1 MFWFRFTYLS
11 VEEQESC
18 KGSNQGCCKS
28 LGAWFSDVLTVAV
41 TAVGHL
47 VANLCSIIIFIYETK
62 VAVDVAVNLQV
73 PHWRLFITSICS
85 NPEIFRIIHVNL
97 ILSTHFWVFTI
108 AVAFTN
114 RLPFGLDDILLK
126 CKGAVRC
133 CRFDACNFGL
143 LFITAEELENK
154 SCYCFTPSRS
164 CVKPC
169 AWSLTDDFT
178 CTTVSWTKCACAISD
193 HYVYAHIRIFTVFI
207 FITLFKDDCGVVQRE
222 VGLKEVGFF
231 ILLFIFFFI
240 LLIIIRSYD
249 FFFFFK
255 FANESQLI
263 VIVCCV
269 VVLVSHVCVAI
280 PTAISVLPVRSTY
293 STFAPWC
300 WGCVIFME
308 IRSARNTALTII
320 IGWASMFPLIVFL
333 LF

>member
-28 LGAWFSDVLTVAV
+28 LGAWFSDVLTVAIA
-41 TAVGHL
+41 AVGNF
-47 VANLCSIIIFIYETK
+47 VANLCSIIIFIDETK
-62 VAVDVAVNLQV
+62 VAVDVTEDRKLLL
-73 PHWRLFITSICS
+73 WRLFSTTICP
-85 NPEIFRIIHVNL
+85 NPEIFRIIHVSL
-97 ILSTHFWVFTI
+97 KLRTHLWVFTI

-114 RLPFGLDDILLK
+114 RFPFRLNDILMK
-126 CKGAVRC
+126 FKAAVGC
-133 CRFDACNFGL
+133 CEFDICNLGL
-143 LFITAEELENK
+143 LLFTTEELVDVGLF
-154 SCYCFTPSRS
+154 CVTPR
-164 CVKPC
+164 
-169 AWSLTDDFT
+169 AWSLADNFT
-178 CTTVSWTKCACAISD
+178 CATVSWTSQDCFITN
-193 HYVYAHIRIFTVFI
+193 HYVYAHIRIFTVFV
-207 FITLFKDDCGVVQRE
+207 FLTLFEDDCGVVQR
-222 VGLKEVGFF
+222 EVGFF

-240 LLIIIRSYD
+240 FLIIIRSYD

-255 FANESQLI
+255 FANESKLI

-300 WGCVIFME
+300 WGCIIFME

-320 IGWASMFPLIVFL
+320 IGWASMFPLIVLL